1 MFEGTV
7 AVRNEN
13 SSRKDLTLKN
23 AEMGGDCRITEILKI
38 LELKNLGSFE
48 MLFSLQIS
56 SCRFTFA
63 ASLGNISPFKKIT
76 LL

>member
-1 MFEGTV
+1 M
-7 AVRNEN
+7 RI

-23 AEMGGDCRITEILKI
+23 AETGGDCRITEILKI

-48 MLFSLQIS
+48 MLLSLQIS

-63 ASLGNISPFKKIT
+63 ASVGNISAFKKNYIV
-76 LL
+76 LIVV